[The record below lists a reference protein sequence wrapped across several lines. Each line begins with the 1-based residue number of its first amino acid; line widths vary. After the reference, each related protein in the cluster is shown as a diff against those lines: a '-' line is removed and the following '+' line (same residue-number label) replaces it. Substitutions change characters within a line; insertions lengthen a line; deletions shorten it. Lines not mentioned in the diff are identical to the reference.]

1 MVKHGGQ
8 NSAMNVALA
17 KVQRPTLHSL
27 PQIGD
32 RMTFIYLERCRINRS
47 DNAITATDDRG
58 TIHIPAAAISV
69 ILLGPGSNITHRA
82 MELVGD
88 AGVSIA
94 WVGEH
99 GVRYYASGRPLTTSS
114 HLLMRQAELVVNQ
127 QR

>member
-1 MVKHGGQ
+1 MLKRDTQ
-8 NSAMNVALA
+8 KSERITDLA
-17 KVQRPTLHSL
+17 KAQRLSLHSL
-27 PQIGD
+27 PQIAD